1 MKFSKLV
8 GKAEDIVDRHKKGRP
23 VVCKQ
28 MNKLE
33 RLLSDKI
40 LRYEKK
46 LKETDDSQKCK
57 KLQTRLKV
65 VNAQLRKSKKLSKGS
80 GC

>member
-8 GKAEDIVDRHKKGRP
+8 DKAEDIVDRHKKGRP

-33 RLLSDKI
+33 LLLSEKI
-40 LRYEKK
+40 VRYQKK
-46 LKETDDSQKCK
+46 LEETDDSQKRK
-57 KLQTRLKV
+57 KLQARLKV
-65 VNAQLRKSKKLSKGS
+65 VDAQLRKSKKLSKDS

>member
-8 GKAEDIVDRHKKGRP
+8 GKSEKIVDGHEKGDP

-28 MNKLE
+28 LNKLD

-40 LRYEKK
+40 MRYEKK
-46 LKETDDSQKCK
+46 LKETDDSQKRK

-65 VNAQLRKSKKLSKGS
+65 VNAQLRKSGKLSKRS

>member
-8 GKAEDIVDRHKKGRP
+8 DKAEDIVARHKKGHP

-28 MNKLE
+28 MDKLE
-33 RLLSDKI
+33 GLLSDKI
-40 LRYEKK
+40 LRYEAK
-46 LKETDDSQKCK
+46 LKETDDSQKRE
-57 KLQTRLKV
+57 KLQARLKV
-65 VNAQLRKSKKLSKGS
+65 VNAQLRKSEKLSKSS